1 MLVFMKTQCK
11 KRIICHIAIISMLV
25 SLLDPGILV
34 YASSISEIQNQ
45 IKNTQSEIAGIEGSL
60 SQKEDELD
68 LVEED
73 IADTNAE
80 ILNTMTSIG
89 MKEDE
94 IAAKEGEIEDKAED
108 IGNTQAAYDAA
119 KKKEEEQYQ
128 AMKRRARYNY
138 EFEIPSVL
146 EMLISGMGME
156 LLLNQEDYITKINDY
171 DQNLKDEY
179 EASKNQVYDL
189 WMQLEEEKK
198 NLEQEKVALEE
209 DKQKLQEQKG
219 RLDNLLAEKKRQS
232 ANYEAEISSLKK
244 SAAASKKKL
253 QQEQAAL
260 KKLQQQQKKP
270 TSNAANG
277 KYTPTNFTSVIENA
291 SGSDLGKKVAKYA
304 CQFIGNPYVAGGT
317 SLTNGADCSGF
328 VYRVFAD
335 FGYNLPRT
343 SYEQRDIGSAVSYD
357 SAQPGDV
364 VCYDGHVGIYIGGGY
379 LVHASTAKTGI
390 KVSNANYRSILSV
403 RRVA

>member
-1 MLVFMKTQCK
+1 MKTQYT
-11 KRIICHIAIISMLV
+11 KRIIMNIVLISMLV
-25 SLLDPGILV
+25 SLLDPGLLV
-34 YASSISEIQNQ
+34 YASSIKDMQNQ
-45 IKNTQSEIAGIEGSL
+45 IKNTQNEIENIEGNIS
-60 SQKEDELD
+60 SKEDELD
-68 LVEED
+68 MVEEE

-80 ILNTMTSIG
+80 ILNTMTSIS

-94 IAAKEGEIEDKAED
+94 IAAKEADIAAKAQD
-108 IGNTQAAYDAA
+108 IINTQAAYDAA
-119 KKKEEEQYQ
+119 KLKEEEQYQ

-138 EFEIPSVL
+138 EHESPSVL

-171 DQNLKDEY
+171 DQKLKDDY
-179 EASKNQVYDL
+179 EAPKNQVYDL
-189 WMQLEEEKK
+189 WMQLEEEKTS
-198 NLEQEKVALEE
+198 LEQDREHLEE
-209 DKQKLQEQKG
+209 DRQKLQEQKG
-219 RLDNLLAEKKRQS
+219 LLDNMLAEKKRKS
-232 ANYEAEISSLKK
+232 ANYEAEIASLQQ

-277 KYTPTNFTSVIENA
+277 NYTPTNYTSVIDNA
-291 SGSDLGKKVAKYA
+291 SGSDLGKKIAKYA
-304 CQFIGNPYVAGGT
+304 CQFIGNPYVAGGS

-335 FGYNLPRT
+335 FGYSLPRT
-343 SYEQRDIGSAVSYD
+343 SYEQRDIGSGVSYD

-379 LVHASTAKTGI
+379 LVHASTARTGI

>member
-1 MLVFMKTQCK
+1 
-11 KRIICHIAIISMLV
+11 MLV

-45 IKNTQSEIAGIEGSL
+45 IKNTQSEIEGIEGSL

-80 ILNTMTSIG
+80 ILNTMTSIS

-94 IAAKEGEIEDKAED
+94 IAAKEGEIEVKQED

-119 KKKEEEQYQ
+119 KQKEEEQYQ

-138 EFEIPSVL
+138 EFEAPSVL

-171 DQNLKDEY
+171 DQKLKDEY

-198 NLEQEKVALEE
+198 NLELEKVSLED

-219 RLDNLLAEKKRQS
+219 RLDSLLAEKKRKS
-232 ANYEAEISSLKK
+232 ANYEAEIASLKQ

-277 KYTPTNFTSVIENA
+277 NYTPTNFTSVIENA

-328 VYRVFAD
+328 VYRVYAD
-335 FGYNLPRT
+335 FGYSLPRT